1 MRRKEKE
8 ITDFKIIEEILRRAT
23 VCRIALNDDVSP
35 HLLPLNFG
43 YSERA
48 LYFHSAG
55 EGKKIELIRKN
66 NRVTFEVEDFNR
78 LVSADTACGYTTAFR
93 SVIGTGKIELLTDLD
108 EKIRGLDILMRQHG
122 KKDPNTYREGSV
134 EKLAVLKLTIEN
146 ISCKQSGE
154 EPESNQISRE
164 LIEQAKQ
171 YKALA
176 ETGMKFQK
184 DPFDQDR
191 YSQVRDLSIKM
202 MALLGGTT
210 PPEVEAFYRPV
221 TDYPTPKVD
230 VRGLV
235 INDSGEVLMVR
246 ERVDGRWTIPGG
258 WADIGLT
265 PSEVVVKEIHEEA
278 GLEVTVDRLLAVYDK
293 RCHPH
298 PPSPYYIY
306 KLVFLCT
313 MKEGSLKP
321 GFDILDAG
329 WFSLENL
336 PDLSTD
342 RIVAGQLAELVGNA
356 KSGSMRA
363 VFD

>member
-1 MRRKEKE
+1 MRRDEKE
-8 ITDFKIIEEILRRAT
+8 ITDFKTIEEILKRAT
-23 VCRIALNDDVSP
+23 VCRIALNDEVSP

-43 YSERA
+43 YSDRA

-55 EGKKIELIRKN
+55 EGKKIELIKKN

-78 LVSADTACGYTTAFR
+78 LITADTSCGYTTDYR
-93 SVIGTGKIELLTDLD
+93 SVIGRGRIEMLSNLD
-108 EKIRGLDILMRQHG
+108 EKRHGLDILMAQHG
-122 KKDPNTYREGSV
+122 KKGPNTYREGSL
-134 EKLAVLKLTIEN
+134 EKLAVLKLTIDE

-154 EPESNQISRE
+154 PKKENSITPE
-164 LIEQAKQ
+164 LLEQAKQ

-176 ETGMKFQK
+176 ETGLKFQK
-184 DPFDQDR
+184 DPFDQER

-210 PPEVEAFYRPV
+210 APEVEAFYKPV

-230 VRGLV
+230 IRGLV
-235 INDSGEVLMVR
+235 INESGEILMVR

-258 WADIGLT
+258 WADIGIA
-265 PSEVVVKEIHEEA
+265 PSEVVVKEVHEEA
-278 GLEVTVDRLLAVYDK
+278 GLEVKVDRLLAVYDK

-306 KLVFLCT
+306 KMVFLCT
-313 MKEGSLKP
+313 LTGGALKA

-329 WFSLENL
+329 WFSPENL
-336 PDLSTD
+336 PELSTD
-342 RIVAGQLAELVGNA
+342 RIVAEQLRELVDIV
-356 KSGSMRA
+356 KSGGMRT

>member
-1 MRRKEKE
+1 M
-8 ITDFKIIEEILRRAT
+8 RRAT
-23 VCRIALNDDVSP
+23 VCRVAINDDVSP

-48 LYFHSAG
+48 LYFHSAP

-66 NRVTFEVEDFNR
+66 NMVTFEVEDFNR
-78 LVSADTACGYTTAFR
+78 LVTADTSCGYTTDYR
-93 SVIGTGKIELLTDLD
+93 SVIGRGRIDILTDLD
-108 EKIRGLDILMRQHG
+108 EKIRGLDILMAQHG
-122 KKDPNTYREGSV
+122 KKGANTYREGSV
-134 EKLAVLKLTIEN
+134 EKLAVLKLTIEE

-154 EPESNQISRE
+154 AKEGITITPE
-164 LIEQAKQ
+164 LLEQAKQ

-176 ETGMKFQK
+176 ETGLKFQK
-184 DPFDQDR
+184 DPFDQER
-191 YSQVRDLSIKM
+191 YSQIKELSVRM
-202 MALLGGTT
+202 MALLTGST
-210 PPEVEAFYRPV
+210 PAEIQAFYKPV

-235 INDSGEVLMVR
+235 VNESGEILMVR

-258 WADIGLT
+258 WADIGFA
-265 PSEVVVKEIHEEA
+265 PSEVVVKEVHEEA
-278 GLEVTVDRLLAVYDK
+278 GLEVKVDRLLAVYDK

-306 KLVFLCT
+306 KIIFLCT
-313 MKEGSLKP
+313 LTGGKLKP

-329 WFSLENL
+329 WFSPENL

-342 RIVAGQLAELVGNA
+342 RILGQQIMELLEA
-356 KSGSMRA
+356 MKSNSMRTI
-363 VFD
+363 FD